1 LLQSAIKLFPQTKA
15 ALEKTFAECGAIA
28 DTGRRTRR
36 RVVCK
41 LPGVCE
47 KGTMRRKIFEEPVS
61 RAAIWSG
68 RMAWMGIA
76 VTVIAVL
83 LTRGGRIEF
92 EAGLTAIVSGLAFG
106 VLALILALAAF
117 ARIWM
122 EGRRGLGSAI
132 AGFVL
137 AILLLVFPAYLLG
150 LQIMTPQ
157 PRDIAT
163 DLSNP
168 PQFSR
173 SPAALAARSG
183 WIGGPLPAT
192 ERTTFRRAH
201 PGLAAVVLDLPV
213 EDAFAIAR
221 RAAIARGLTIIEA
234 DAPTEGR
241 TSGSIEARTRTWVL
255 RLPVEIT
262 IRVMPLGEGARID
275 ARAAAPAGNHDIGGN
290 VSELRAYLEEV
301 DFLADMR

>member
-1 LLQSAIKLFPQTKA
+1 
-15 ALEKTFAECGAIA
+15 
-28 DTGRRTRR
+28 
-36 RVVCK
+36 
-41 LPGVCE
+41 
-47 KGTMRRKIFEEPVS
+47 MRRKIFEEPVS
-61 RAAIWSG
+61 RAAIWSS

-83 LTRGGRIEF
+83 LTRGGRIEP
-92 EAGLTAIVSGLAFG
+92 EAGLTAILSGLAFG
-106 VLALILALAAF
+106 VLAVILALAAF

-132 AGFVL
+132 AGFALGV
-137 AILLLVFPAYLLG
+137 LLLAFPGYLLG
-150 LQIMTPQ
+150 LEIMTPQ

-183 WIGGPLPAT
+183 WLDGALPST

-201 PGLAAVVLDLPV
+201 PGLAPVVLDLPV

-221 RAAIARGLTIIEA
+221 RAAVARGLTIIEA
-234 DAPTEGR
+234 EAPTEGR
-241 TSGSIEARTRTWVL
+241 AGGSLEARTRTWIL

-262 IRVMPLGEGARID
+262 IRIMPLGEGARID
-275 ARAAAPAGNHDIGGN
+275 ARAASPAGNHDIGAN
-290 VSELRAYLEEV
+290 ISELRAYLEEV